1 MNKSMRKYALIA
13 AGLSLGLTAN
23 TAVASAIESPF
34 SLSSTS
40 SNFDFSALGSSSNE
54 DDGNSVSVDSNEQSG
69 KTVNGVDLNAQ
80 EARMIELVN
89 QHRADNGLDPSTASQ
104 QLTDQ
109 ARAWSKAQASEDSM
123 SHSTDGV
130 AENVAVNP

>member
-54 DDGNSVSVDSNEQSG
+54 DEGNSVSVDSNEQSG

-80 EARMIELVN
+80 EA
-89 QHRADNGLDPSTASQ
+89 
-104 QLTDQ
+104 
-109 ARAWSKAQASEDSM
+109 
-123 SHSTDGV
+123 
-130 AENVAVNP
+130 